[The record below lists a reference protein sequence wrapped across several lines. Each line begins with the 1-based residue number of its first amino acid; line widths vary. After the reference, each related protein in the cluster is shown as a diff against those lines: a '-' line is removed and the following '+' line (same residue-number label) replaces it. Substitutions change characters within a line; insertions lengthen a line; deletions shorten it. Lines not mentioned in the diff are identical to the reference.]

1 MTKVVSAPTKSH
13 LHLPTL
19 FSFYTSSICFTQPLC
34 SPVLFKF
41 KLSLPI
47 IMGASTEMCPLLF
60 RLPVELRLQIYA
72 LSLNRAVP
80 PHSLLR
86 VCRQVR
92 AEALSVV
99 LRKRRFFE
107 RLDHLVT
114 WVQQSPAHLLP
125 LVRSIHVNCIVGS
138 ALFAAPAPK
147 QPTLWQEMYQSI
159 VSTAS
164 TRVPSPVGPLP
175 ASVVAEALAALS
187 GVRDFGI
194 FVMQNVAR
202 LSSPQFLA
210 DQRLLLTT
218 LGTRMP
224 QIQKLELDIDFVP
237 LDFLRWFAAELH
249 HLTISGY
256 AAAADNNNDDDD
268 KATDTIAIFR
278 ALRHLQ
284 SLTLLNEMNTLLAR
298 VVDKDVSR
306 LAPLVAVTPEVVQE
320 MHPLQG
326 FAITSLHDRQFES
339 HFLTAAMIRAL
350 LHTHADTL
358 LKLEIWSDG
367 QVTDEVAVELTKLLP
382 RLAQLRTLRLHFRYS
397 QALGL
402 DLQEFVLP
410 TIETVDLQCEKC

>member
-1 MTKVVSAPTKSH
+1 MNASTKVSCPSF
-13 LHLPTL
+13 LHLP
-19 FSFYTSSICFTQPLC
+19 
-34 SPVLFKF
+34 
-41 KLSLPI
+41 
-47 IMGASTEMCPLLF
+47 
-60 RLPVELRLQIYA
+60 VEVRLQIYDRA
-72 LSLNRAVP
+72 LNRTLP

-92 AEALSVV
+92 EEVLSVV

-107 RLDHLVT
+107 RLDQFIT
-114 WVQQSPAHLLP
+114 WAHQSPAHLLP
-125 LVRSIHVNCIVGS
+125 LVRSIHVNCIVS
-138 ALFAAPAPK
+138 SSLFAAPAPK
-147 QPTLWQEMYQSI
+147 PSTLWQEIYQSI

-164 TRVPSPVGPLP
+164 TRLPTPVGPLTP
-175 ASVVAEALAALS
+175 SVVAEALAALT

-202 LSSPQFLA
+202 SPQFLS

-224 QIQKLELDIDFVP
+224 QIQKLELDIDFLP
-237 LDFLRWFAAELH
+237 LDFLRLFAAELH

-256 AAAADNNNDDDD
+256 AAASDNNKTKDDVDQE
-268 KATDTIAIFR
+268 TNNIAIFR
-278 ALRHLQ
+278 NLKYLQ
-284 SLTLLNEMNTLLAR
+284 SLTLRNEMNTLLNR
-298 VVDKDVSR
+298 VADRDVSR
-306 LAPLVAVTPEVVQE
+306 LAPLVAVTPEVVRQ

-326 FAITSLHDRQFES
+326 FTIVSANDRHFES

-350 LHTHADTL
+350 LHTHANSL
-358 LKLEIWSDG
+358 VNLEIWSDG

-402 DLQEFVLP
+402 TFKDFVP
-410 TIETVDLQCEKC
+410 PIVENVDLQCERC